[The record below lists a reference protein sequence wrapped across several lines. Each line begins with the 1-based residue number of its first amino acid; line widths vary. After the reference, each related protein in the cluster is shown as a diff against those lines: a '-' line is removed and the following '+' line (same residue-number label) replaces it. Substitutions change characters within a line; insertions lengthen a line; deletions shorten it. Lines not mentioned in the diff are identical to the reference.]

1 MHTVREKKKKG
12 RKVGWRFDYSSRN
25 RRDSRVAADA
35 TSPGKVSPVSNRLRE
50 AEKYFLL
57 SVLKTAE
64 ELETLVADTKP
75 RT

>member
-1 MHTVREKKKKG
+1 MHTVREKKKG
-12 RKVGWRFDYSSRN
+12 RKLGWRFDYSSRN
-25 RRDSRVAADA
+25 RRHSRVTTDA
-35 TSPGKVSPVSNRLRE
+35 TYPVSNRLRE